1 MGDKFFMK
9 IIVGLGN
16 PENKYKNTRH
26 NVGFEVINEMSKDY
40 NIKIDKVKFKAHVGE
55 GFINGE
61 KIILIK
67 PQTFMNLSGL
77 SVKEALNFYKSDIEN
92 LIVISDDVSLPVGA
106 VRIRKKGSAG
116 GHNGLKDI
124 ISRLST
130 EEFLRVKIGVGEKPE
145 HYILGDYVL
154 SKFTKTEDAIIQDTF
169 SKASDC
175 VGAIIKKGADYAMN
189 NFNG

>member
-1 MGDKFFMK
+1 MK